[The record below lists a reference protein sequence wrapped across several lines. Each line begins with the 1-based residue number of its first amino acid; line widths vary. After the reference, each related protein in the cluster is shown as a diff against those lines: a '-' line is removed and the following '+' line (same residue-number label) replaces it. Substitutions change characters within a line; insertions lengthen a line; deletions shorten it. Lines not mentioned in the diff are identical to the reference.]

1 MVRSIIDSISWSLE
15 KKDLDIC
22 SSNFMT
28 QMKLWHTESS
38 GLLILTQSLV
48 IVQLTPGSKFQS
60 SLRKI
65 LFAISQRKVE
75 QLLYCVRHHSSYGD
89 EVAMTRRQSVETLD
103 RSLQDITG
111 SFEPFGGK
119 VMVFGGNFTQ
129 VYRLFLGVLEHRSWM
144 PHCYGRT
151 YGTI

>member
-1 MVRSIIDSISWSLE
+1 
-15 KKDLDIC
+15 
-22 SSNFMT
+22 MT

-38 GLLILTQSLV
+38 GLLILTQPSDR
-48 IVQLTPGSKFQS
+48 TAHSRF
-60 SLRKI
+60 KI
-65 LFAISQRKVE
+65 PIKLEENPFAISQSKVE
-75 QLLYCVRHHSSYGD
+75 QLLYCMRHHSSYAD
-89 EVAMTRRQSVETLD
+89 EVAMTWRQSVETLD

-129 VYRLFLGVLEHRSWM
+129 VYRLFLGVLEHRSHT